1 VKIQLCGPIT
11 GIEGWNYPA
20 FYKAADHLRSYGN
33 EVRSPAEHD
42 VEVGLDTLD
51 PDSPEFQKLLDECV
65 EWDLD
70 QIREWA
76 DCIVLLPGWLNSKGC
91 EGELLEAERYGKAAY
106 EYDPDGNIMHR
117 YGTGAVVLEAWKPN
131 AEWTNGAGTLGASWT
146 TRVVDDTDMTEL
158 EFDDRLNQ
166 SRTRIFVSGA
176 TRDTEEGKLDYEG
189 FISPWALQ
197 RFAEYMD
204 FHAQMA
210 DGSRRASDNWQ
221 KGFPQDVLVKSLLR
235 HVMAVW
241 MDHRY
246 GLGIDQDEF
255 ESDLCGVIFNAQAL
269 LHQLVKPDV
278 I

>member
-1 VKIQLCGPIT
+1 MKIQLCGPIT

-20 FYKAADHLRSYGN
+20 FYKAADHLRSYNN

-51 PDSPEFQKLLDECV
+51 PDSPEFQQLLDECV

-106 EYDPDGNIMHR
+106 EYDPDGHIKHR
-117 YGTGAVVLEAWKPN
+117 YGTGAVVLEALKKEDTS
-131 AEWTNGAGTLGASWT
+131 AAFVAVGTTPTIAST
-146 TRVVDDTDMTEL
+146 QPAVPVEVRVFET
-158 EFDDRLNQ
+158 
-166 SRTRIFVSGA
+166 GA
-176 TRDTEEGKLDYEG
+176 TRDTEEGKLDYVG
-189 FISPWALQ
+189 FLSPWALQ

-210 DGSRRASDNWQ
+210 DGSRRSSDNW
-221 KGFPQDVLVKSLLR
+221 KRGFPQDVLVKSLLR

-241 MDHRY
+241 MDHEY